1 MQKVKW
7 YLQLARTP
15 QYVKNGFIWLPL
27 FFGYKIDDLQSVL
40 KTFYTCVAFCMVCSA
55 IYVINDLK
63 DVSEDRLHPTKR
75 YRPLASGRITNSGA
89 IGFSIA
95 LLAVSCLFSLLLLP
109 KKILFILGVYVI
121 LNIAYSVYLKHYAII
136 DITCI
141 AVGFVLR
148 VYAGGISAQV
158 TVSQWIIIMTFL
170 LAIFLALAKRRDDL
184 VILSEGGETP
194 RSSSSGYN
202 KEFVSVSMMVMAS
215 VIIVSYIL
223 YTVSPE
229 VTVKHGTH
237 KLYLTGFWVI
247 LGLLRY
253 LQITFVEN
261 QSGSPTLVLI
271 RDRFLQMTILLWLI
285 SAYLLLYYF
294 HHP

>member
-1 MQKVKW
+1 M
-7 YLQLARTP
+7 
-15 QYVKNGFIWLPL
+15 LPD
-27 FFGYKIDDLQSVL
+27 K
-40 KTFYTCVAFCMVCSA
+40 
-55 IYVINDLK
+55 K
-63 DVSEDRLHPTKR
+63 D
-75 YRPLASGRITNSGA
+75 RPLASGRITTSGA
-89 IGFSIA
+89 VSFAIA
-95 LLAVSCLFSLLLLP
+95 LLAVSSLFSLLLLP
-109 KKILFILGVYVI
+109 KEILFILGGYVI
-121 LNIAYSVYLKHYAII
+121 LNIAYSEYLKKHAII

-184 VILSEGGETP
+184 IILSEGGEKP
-194 RSSSSGYN
+194 RASITGYN

-229 VTVKHGTH
+229 VTAKHGTH
-237 KLYLTGFWVI
+237 RLYLTGFWVI
-247 LGLLRY
+247 LGLMSY

-261 QSGSPTLVLI
+261 RTGSPTMVLI
-271 RDRFLQMTILLWLI
+271 RDRFLQVTILLWLT

>member
-1 MQKVKW
+1 MQKLKW

-15 QYVKNGFIWLPL
+15 HYVKNGFIWLPL
-27 FFGYKIDDLQSVL
+27 FFGYKLNHAPSVL
-40 KTFYTCVAFCMVCSA
+40 KTLYTCIAFCMVCSA

-63 DVSEDRLHPTKR
+63 DVSEDRLHPTKK
-75 YRPLASGRITNSGA
+75 YRPLASNRITASEA
-89 IGFSIA
+89 VGFSIA
-95 LLAVSCLFSLLLLP
+95 LLTLSCLFSLLLLP
-109 KKILFILGVYVI
+109 KTILFILGVYAI
-121 LNIAYSVYLKHYAII
+121 LNIAYSVYLKNHAII

-141 AVGFVLR
+141 AIGFVLR

-184 VILSEGGETP
+184 IILSEGGERP
-194 RSSSSGYN
+194 RASISGYN
-202 KEFVSVSMMVMAS
+202 KEFVSISMMVMAS

-261 QSGSPTLVLI
+261 QSGSPTQVLI
-271 RDRFLQMTILLWLI
+271 RDRFLQITILFWLI
-285 SAYLLLYYF
+285 NAYVLLYYF